1 MLQRRRALDLMK
13 FTFVE
18 NCLMRWNAVSWMI
31 VAATWM
37 TGNAALAQAP
47 AAAASTAAAA
57 EPAWVIRSNTYTQML
72 LDVQL
77 SHSPEGGSQQGL
89 AKYDPLITNATR
101 ADEIVQRKQLEAVL
115 AKLKKVEAKEKD
127 QDVREDLEILQTTFN
142 LQFRMDDYQ
151 LAHKVPFI
159 DASQAVFGG
168 LRTLLDD
175 QVAAERRPAA
185 VIRLRKYAGVEPGF
199 APFTEVLK
207 QRVVEQMAKPGAVY
221 PSVYEMETE
230 MGRDKNYVDGI
241 SKLFTKY
248 NLTGWQEPFAKLQQQ
263 LADYDTWLRGTVMP
277 KARADFRLAPEEYA
291 LSLESYGIDIAPAQ
305 LQEMAHKAFD
315 SDQAAMQTL
324 AAQVAKEHGWNSAGG
339 SGTDYRDVIR
349 QLKKTQI
356 TGDAILPFYK
366 ARLKAIE
373 DIVVAQKLVTLPDR
387 PAIIRLATA
396 AETAAQP
403 APHMVPPPL
412 LHNTGQRGEFVLP
425 LNVPS
430 ANGGAA
436 DKYDDFTYDAV
447 AWTMTAHE
455 ARPGHELQF
464 DSMVEHG
471 VSLARAMYAFNSTN
485 AEGWGLYS
493 EWMMEPYEPADGR
506 LITLQLRLLRDA
518 RAFLDPELQSG
529 KITQADAYNVLEK
542 DVVLSHAFATEEV
555 ERFTYRSPGQ
565 ANSYFYGYTKL
576 LELRKDTEAALGAK
590 FDQKKFHD
598 FVLAL
603 GLLPPN
609 LMRKAV
615 MEDFVPAQ
623 LR

>member
-1 MLQRRRALDLMK
+1 MEILPMRR
-13 FTFVE
+13 T
-18 NCLMRWNAVSWMI
+18 AVVWMI
-31 VAATWM
+31 AAATLM
-37 TGNAALAQAP
+37 TGSTGLAQTP
-47 AAAASTAAAA
+47 VAAAAPT
-57 EPAWVIRSNTYTQML
+57 EPAWVVRSNKYTQML
-72 LDVQL
+72 LDVQFK
-77 SHSPEGGSQQGL
+77 HSPESGSSQGL
-89 AKYDPLITNATR
+89 VQYDAQITNATR
-101 ADEIVQRKQLEAVL
+101 ADEVVQRKELEETL

-127 QDVREDLEILQTTFN
+127 KNVREDLDIVQAAFN
-142 LQFRMDDYQ
+142 LQFRQDDYQ

-168 LRTLLDD
+168 LRSLLDD
-175 QVAAERRPAA
+175 QVAPERRPAA

-199 APFTEVLK
+199 TPFTDVLK
-207 QRVVEQMAKPGAVY
+207 QRVMEQMAKPGAVY
-221 PSVYEMETE
+221 PSVNEMETE
-230 MGRDKNYVDGI
+230 LGRDKNYVDGI
-241 SKLFTKY
+241 PTLFIKY
-248 NLTGWQEPFAKLQQQ
+248 KLTGWQEPFAKLRQE
-263 LADYDTWLRGTVMP
+263 LADYDTWIRGTVMP
-277 KARADFRLAPEEYA
+277 KARTDFRLAPEEYA
-291 LSLESYGIDIAPAQ
+291 LSLESYGIDIPPAQ
-305 LQEMAHKAFD
+305 LQEMAHKAFLD
-315 SDQAAMQTL
+315 DQAEMQTL
-324 AAQVAKEHGWNSAGG
+324 AAQVAKEHGWNTTGG
-339 SGTDYRDVIR
+339 TGNDYRDVIR
-349 QLKKTQI
+349 ELKKTQI

-403 APHMVPPPL
+403 APHMDAPPL

-430 ANGGAA
+430 ASGG
-436 DKYDDFTYDAV
+436 DSEKYDDFTFDAV
-447 AWTMTAHE
+447 AWTMIAHE

-485 AEGWGLYS
+485 VEGWGLYS
-493 EWMMEPYEPADGR
+493 EWMMEPYEPADGK

-529 KITQADAYNVLEK
+529 RITQTDAYNVLEK

-576 LELRKDTEAALGAK
+576 LELRKDTEAALGPK

-598 FVLAL
+598 FLLAQ

-615 MEDFVPAQ
+615 MEDFVPSQ
-623 LR
+623 KK